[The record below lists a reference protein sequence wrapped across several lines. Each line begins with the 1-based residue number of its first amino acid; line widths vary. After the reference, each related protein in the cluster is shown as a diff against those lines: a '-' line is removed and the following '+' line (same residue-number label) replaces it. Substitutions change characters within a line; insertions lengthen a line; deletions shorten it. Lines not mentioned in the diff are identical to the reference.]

1 MNVPVAIDV
10 RGVSKRFGELEVLL
24 DVDLRV
30 EPGRIVA
37 LLGSSGCGKTT
48 LLRAIAGLE
57 RLDAGEVRVGNRV
70 LSAAARGVHVPPE
83 KRRVGM
89 VFQDWALFPHLTV
102 AQNVGYGLPRSER
115 RGPRVATALHM
126 VGLDGLGER
135 QPATMSGGQ
144 QQRVALARALAP
156 QPGVLLLD
164 EPFSNLDSTLRVQ
177 VRTEVHQLLADLGV
191 TTVFVTHDQE
201 EAFVLGDEVAVMQAG
216 RIVQQ
221 ARPAELYAR
230 PASPWVATFV
240 GDANLV
246 AGDGRGDHAVTA
258 VGDVALDVSGS
269 GASAR
274 GPVEVVLR
282 AEQLRLDPLGAG
294 TADTGRGV
302 PATVQLTEYY
312 GHDTVYLV
320 RPDGAEP
327 VRARA
332 AATPRFGRGDRV
344 LVTYEG
350 PPAVV
355 FPAPDPGAVT
365 DAEAPAVTDDDN
377 GADRRSPSLR
387 LPAVAGQPLDA
398 R

>member
-1 MNVPVAIDV
+1 MNVPVPIDV
-10 RGVSKRFGELEVLL
+10 RGVSKWFGGLEVLA

-30 EPGRIVA
+30 DPGRIVA

-48 LLRAIAGLE
+48 LLRTIAGLE
-57 RLDAGEVRVGNRV
+57 RLDAGEVRVGDRV
-70 LSAAARGVHVPPE
+70 LSAAARDVHVPPE
-83 KRRVGM
+83 KRHVGM

-115 RGPRVATALHM
+115 RGPRVAAALRM
-126 VGLDGLGER
+126 VGLDGLGDR

-156 QPGVLLLD
+156 EPGVLLLD

-246 AGDGRGDHAVTA
+246 AGDGRGDHAVTP

-269 GASAR
+269 GGSAR

-282 AEQLRLDPLGAG
+282 AEQLRLDPLGAV
-294 TADTGRGV
+294 TAHGGRGV
-302 PATVQLTEYY
+302 PATVQLIEYY

-344 LVTYEG
+344 LVTYDG

-355 FPAPDPGAVT
+355 FPAPDPAAGP
-365 DAEAPAVTDDDN
+365 DAAAPAAADDD
-377 GADRRSPSLR
+377 GPDRRSRSPR
-387 LPAVAGQPLDA
+387 LPAAAGQPLDA